1 MQDSRKIKIDLA
13 ILLAISVVI
22 RACLAGW
29 IELGTDEAY
38 YWTFA
43 KYPDLSHFD
52 HPGMIGWVI
61 QLFSLNLLFDTE
73 FFMRLASVV
82 FMTLNTWIM
91 FRIGKEL
98 KDEITGLRAA
108 LLYTVSIYAFVI
120 TGIFILPD
128 TPLSLF
134 WLLAFWMA
142 VKFFGAPR
150 LTHQGITT
158 TVGNNRYLILFG
170 LFAGLSMLSKYSG
183 VFLWVGLGLYL
194 LCYDRQ
200 QFKNPSLYL
209 ALLISVL
216 CCLPILLWNIQN
228 DFISFRFH
236 GGRVGLSG
244 TLTPNNL
251 SNELSGEFLYNN
263 PVNFIL
269 AILAIVAVRRHRLPL
284 DQPIQRLI
292 MLTALPMIGL
302 FWVFS
307 FYRPTLPHWSGP
319 AYILLIFPSAL
330 WLETTK
336 AKSRKKF
343 IAASIIIWALVLI
356 IGTTEIKTGF
366 IPLDKNIEA
375 TILGK
380 DDVSL
385 DLYGWRQLRE
395 KFAVFRSEQIENG
408 EMKEGDALIGN
419 NWFPT
424 ASIDY
429 YIAQPLNM
437 TVLGYGPLER
447 IHKYLWINEKRGGF
461 TLNDDY
467 WYLADSHFFIDPEQA
482 YAYTNFKEIKLL
494 GIIPIERN
502 GKVVRNIFVYKCH
515 HLVYIPKALQMEN
528 GKLMDKQ

>member
-1 MQDSRKIKIDLA
+1 MQDSRKTRNSL
-13 ILLAISVVI
+13 ILLMLASALI
-22 RACLAGW
+22 RALLAGW

-43 KYPDLSHFD
+43 SYPDWSHFD

-61 QLFSLNLLFDTE
+61 QLFSLNLLFESE
-73 FFMRLASVV
+73 FFMRFSSVAI
-82 FMTLNTWIM
+82 MTLNTWIM

-98 KDEITGLRAA
+98 KDEATGLRAA
-108 LLYTVSIYAFVI
+108 LLYTTSIYAFVI
-120 TGIFILPD
+120 TGVFILPD

-134 WLLAFWMA
+134 WLMAFWMA
-142 VKFFGAPR
+142 VKFLGSPR

-158 TVGNNRYLILFG
+158 TVGNNRYLLLFG
-170 LFAGLSMLSKYSG
+170 LFAGLAMLSKYSG
-183 VFLWVGLGLYL
+183 IFLWVGFGLYL

-209 ALLISVL
+209 ALLISTL

-236 GGRVGLSG
+236 GGRVGLAG
-244 TLTPNNL
+244 TLTPSNL

-263 PVNFIL
+263 PVNVIIALL
-269 AILAIVAVRRHRLPL
+269 ALIAVIRHRPLL
-284 DQPIQRLI
+284 DQPRQRLI
-292 MLTALPMIGL
+292 LLTAIPMIGL
-302 FWVFS
+302 FLVFS

-319 AYILLIFPSAL
+319 AYNLLIFLGAL

-336 AKSRKKF
+336 AKRRKKLL
-343 IAASIIIWALVLI
+343 IASVILWALVLVV
-356 IGTTEIKTGF
+356 GTAEIKTGF
-366 IPLDKNIEA
+366 IQLDKNTES
-375 TILGK
+375 TTLGK
-380 DDVSL
+380 DDISL
-385 DLYGWRQLRE
+385 DVYGWRQLSE
-395 KFAVFRSEQIENG
+395 KFAAFRAAQIENG
-408 EMKEGDALIGN
+408 EMKEEDAIIGN

-429 YIAQPLNM
+429 YVARPLQM

-461 TLNDDY
+461 TQGADY

-494 GIIPIERN
+494 GIIPIERS
-502 GKVVRNIFVYKCH
+502 GKVVRNVFVYQCR
-515 HLVYIPKALQMEN
+515 HLVYIPKALQTEN
-528 GKLMDKQ
+528 